1 MILELEM
8 AIARKKGEY
17 EGLRNYW
24 MEVAEDAETS
34 DRKLKALDQLYSE
47 DARIL
52 LKELRELR
60 DQLAELKGEN

>member
-17 EGLRNYW
+17 EGLRSYW